1 MAEKKQAKKKITKK
15 TSAKATLKPSG
26 EKTTKKSNAG
36 RKALSDE
43 WLTEE
48 GLILI
53 QGWKRNGLTNEQIA
67 KNIGISIT
75 TLYLWQSKHSEFMEA
90 LKKGREVV
98 DQEVENALYKSAM
111 GFEYDEIIYEK
122 NKETGEMIEV
132 KRIRKTQLPSNTA
145 QIFWLKN
152 RRSKEWREKQQVEV
166 EQSKPFEI
174 NIKVIDE

>member
-15 TSAKATLKPSG
+15 TSAKKKNPPKKP
-26 EKTTKKSNAG
+26 G
-36 RKALSDE
+36 RKPIYDE
-43 WLTEE
+43 WLTKE

-53 QGWKRNGLTNEQIA
+53 QGWKRNGLTNQQIS

-75 TLYLWQSKHSEFMEA
+75 TLCEWQNRFPEIAEA

-122 NKETGEMIEV
+122 DKETGEMIEV